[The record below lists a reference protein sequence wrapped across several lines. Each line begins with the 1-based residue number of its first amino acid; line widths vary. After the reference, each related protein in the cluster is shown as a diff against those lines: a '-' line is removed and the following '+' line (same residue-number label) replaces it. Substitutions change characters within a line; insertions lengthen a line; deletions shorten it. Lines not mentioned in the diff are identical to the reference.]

1 MLATKQLAL
10 LTDNMPSFNDLNFTI
25 LILMY
30 TKHSFIGNY
39 IYTKPLDLP
48 YNSEIFDIPHQ
59 CHSVIHTLRR
69 CCSFWSGS
77 MSKCRRQAIFYNLSD
92 FNCFKH
98 VRATSLSF
106 LPHPHTTSH
115 ICLSNSQCVC
125 VCINVYK
132 SVCNWVCE
140 CVCLASFLALSTLFH
155 VEKIGEQE
163 PGNSRQTLTSS
174 LQTSWWPPL
183 PPTYT
188 PL

>member
-1 MLATKQLAL
+1 M
-10 LTDNMPSFNDLNFTI
+10 
-25 LILMY
+25 
-30 TKHSFIGNY
+30 
-39 IYTKPLDLP
+39 IYP
-48 YNSEIFDIPHQ
+48 I
-59 CHSVIHTLRR
+59 SVIPSYIHYDGVAP
-69 CCSFWSGS
+69 FWSGS

-132 SVCNWVCE
+132 SVCNSVCE

-188 PL
+188 PPLESLLSSAGEVSHVSLFISPAL